1 MNSYMIVSDWL
12 CKYDCMKHLV
22 ASASKTKPISAQ
34 CVGFC
39 CARLCSII
47 QLYHNACIILI
58 DISNDHHVLLK
69 VRQST
74 ELCTEMFY
82 CLSIIKTHGSV
93 SCGPRGACKLQE
105 QQSCEFYAFT
115 VLWSFIYFML
125 NFLQRCLL
133 TKEDCTQDFKRI
145 EWTVSD
151 ILVSKLSF
159 FSLSFF
165 LHT

>member
-1 MNSYMIVSDWL
+1 MNSYMIVFDWL

-34 CVGFC
+34 CVGFY

-74 ELCTEMFY
+74 ELCSEMFY
-82 CLSIIKTHGSV
+82 YLSIIKTHCSV
-93 SCGPRGACKLQE
+93 SCGPRGTCKSQE
-105 QQSCEFYAFT
+105 QQSYEFYAFKA
-115 VLWSFIYFML
+115 LWSFNHFIL

-133 TKEDCTQDFKRI
+133 TEEDCTQDFKRI
-145 EWTVSD
+145 KSTVP
-151 ILVSKLSF
+151 IY
-159 FSLSFF
+159 
-165 LHT
+165 